1 MPNSWALGLYSY
13 STPHPGTEGFSRFY
27 DSVLTVFQAA
37 GITPTYFAAE
47 GVGYKGDLTKYG
59 GRTHSKALKSR
70 FADIHVMSL
79 VANPEGS
86 VEPGYDSFASASLG
100 YVEETN
106 ETLLC
111 LAMEERFT
119 AFEGGAFE
127 GILQAL
133 AALQPWDFGYAL
145 LQPAEKKPEFHVL
158 GLDDGKLN
166 KEEQRRLNAWY
177 ASVPGQRLR
186 KLRDVYPYM
195 LINDKQLGEK
205 IAFPQS
211 LDDVARS
218 DAHSVLTRCDGS
230 SLWLWK
236 VQSEAIDSL
245 REKLAACGALIT

>member
-1 MPNSWALGLYSY
+1 MLS
-13 STPHPGTEGFSRFY
+13 
-27 DSVLTVFQAA
+27 
-37 GITPTYFAAE
+37 
-47 GVGYKGDLTKYG
+47 DL
-59 GRTHSKALKSR
+59 
-70 FADIHVMSL
+70 
-79 VANPEGS
+79 
-86 VEPGYDSFASASLG
+86 
-100 YVEETN
+100 

-211 LDDVARS
+211 LEDVARS